1 MSSKVPARESSPSKP
16 KADKVELYADI
27 LAHVQYFPTERRQH
41 VLERLLGDASTWK
54 RIAAEGSASLSDRA
68 ITERFSSRLAESKR
82 RLKAAKARIEDLG
95 PLGSAASE
103 PIETTVEI
111 PLDQPVASKVGVAA
125 PPLRHLT
132 AEEVADI
139 DETVVLP
146 LPMAS
151 PPAARSVSPASSA
164 GRSRSPEPAPP
175 RPHPWL
181 SLEQYAALRAATA
194 TATTDATVARA
205 RAHHG
210 LDEQSDRAELEAWN
224 RRFEDPH
231 VFAEY
236 MRLFALKRGRG
247 GE

>member
-1 MSSKVPARESSPSKP
+1 MSSKVPARESSPSQP
-16 KADKVELYADI
+16 RTDKVELYADI

-68 ITERFSSRLAESKR
+68 ITERFSSRLAETKR
-82 RLKAAKARIEDLG
+82 RLEAAKARVEDLG
-95 PLGSAASE
+95 PLGSGTSE
-103 PIETTVEI
+103 PVETTVEI
-111 PLDQPVASKVGVAA
+111 PFDQPVASNAGVAA
-125 PPLRHLT
+125 PPSRRLT

-151 PPAARSVSPASSA
+151 PPAA
-164 GRSRSPEPAPP
+164 PP

-194 TATTDATVARA
+194 TAKTDAAVARA

-236 MRLFALKRGRG
+236 MRLFALERGRG